1 MAIPMMIGMTAHM
14 LLNIVD
20 GIYVT
25 RLGIEEG
32 MAVLNYGFPF
42 FYLVFAIFNGLTTG
56 TTSVLARNIGAREY
70 EKAENSMS
78 QILWVGFGI
87 FALFLLLYPLALPHY
102 LDVQRASPAGSEL
115 TRQYLNA
122 MFLGVPFLVASLLL
136 GAGLRAEGNTRTL
149 MKGLMAGTLLNVVL
163 APFLIYDGFR
173 FAGVDWPGTG
183 WGVAGAGLATTISNG
198 LTCAVVLAIYFRKG
212 TVLKLRLWPSWSDR
226 AGLRDAF
233 AVGFPSI
240 LSQAL
245 IGVNIFILTKLA
257 TPFGPE
263 AVSAIGIGSRL
274 ESLAVFPSLAIM
286 VGVLSLVGQNF
297 GAKRFD
303 RVEQS
308 VRVGLIAAFATLAV
322 IGLLVHVLRD
332 PLIGLFRPAEEALPA
347 ARHYVGIISLGFG
360 FAGISIVSSG
370 AFQGLGR
377 GLPFLFLNTLRLVLI
392 ALPAGYVL
400 SMTRGEYGLHYAPI
414 LASGISS
421 MVAAAWILAA
431 VRKLRGSPQ
440 PAAAAVPTAT

>member
-32 MAVLNYGFPF
+32 LAVLNYGFPF
-42 FYLVFAIFNGLTTG
+42 FYLIFAVFNGLTTG
-56 TTSVLARNIGAREY
+56 ATSVLARSIGAKEY
-70 EKAENSMS
+70 GKAENSMI
-78 QILWVGFGI
+78 QILWVGMGI
-87 FALFLLLYPLALPHY
+87 FALFLVLYPLALPAY
-102 LDVQRASPAGSEL
+102 LDVQEASSAGAEL
-115 TRQYLNA
+115 TRRYLDT
-122 MFLGVPFLVASLLL
+122 MFLGVPFLVAALLL

-149 MKGLMAGTLLNVVL
+149 MKGLMAGTLINVLL

-173 FAGVDWPGTG
+173 FAGLDWPGAG
-183 WGVAGAGLATTISNG
+183 WGVAGAGIATTVSNG
-198 LTCAVVLAIYFRKG
+198 LTCAVVLAIYFRRG
-212 TVLKLRLWPSWSDR
+212 TVLKLRLWPSWSDKS
-226 AGLRDAF
+226 GLRDAF
-233 AVGFPSI
+233 SVGLPSI

-257 TPFGPE
+257 APFGPD
-263 AVSAIGIGSRL
+263 AVAAIGIGSRL

-308 VRVGLIAAFATLAV
+308 VRVGLIAAFSTLVV
-322 IGLLVHVLRD
+322 IGLLVHFLRE
-332 PLIGLFRPAEEALPA
+332 PLIGLFRPAGEALPS

-377 GLPFLFLNTLRLVLI
+377 GLPFLFLNTMRLVLI
-392 ALPAGYVL
+392 ALPVGYVL
-400 SMTRGEYGLHYAPI
+400 SAARGEYGLHYAPI
-414 LASGISS
+414 IASGFTSV
-421 MVAAAWILAA
+421 VAAVWILTA
-431 VRKLRGSPQ
+431 VRRLRGSPR